1 MIIETILNLLKNLLF
16 VVFGW
21 ISLPAMPEGVTNSI
35 TSFLDLIFDNITLLG
50 FFIRPVT
57 FGIAIPVLIIILN
70 FDKVYK
76 LTMWILKKIPMLN
89 VK

>member
-21 ISLPAMPEGVTNSI
+21 INLPAMPEGITNSI
-35 TSFLDLIFDNITLLG
+35 NSFLDLIFENITLLG
-50 FFIRPVT
+50 FFIRPTT
-57 FGIAIPVLIIILN
+57 FSIAIPVLIIILN